1 MTTTATLA
9 TSALDLAAQALT
21 SALAEQLDDDTRRI
35 VADALGQ
42 VGRAATMTTDGVD
55 LGAVYYLD
63 ADDDAPAPLLE
74 LDDNSFEDFDSG
86 DDVGFDRVDL
96 GASLLSIC

>member
-9 TSALDLAAQALT
+9 ASALDLAAQALT

-42 VGRAATMTTDGVD
+42 VGRAAVMTTDGVD
-55 LGAVYYLD
+55 LGEVYYLNT
-63 ADDDAPAPLLE
+63 DDAPAPLLE
-74 LDDNSFEDFDSG
+74 LNNNSFEPFDHG
-86 DDVGFDRVDL
+86 DDAGFNRVDL